1 MSIERKMEQSEG
13 KRKEPGMFKAN
24 KQRFPILSNVLLNP
38 LDKLFETGFF
48 ILESAMNTRFSD
60 KGINTQFGNINA
72 NIIFVQHDK

>member
-1 MSIERKMEQSEG
+1 M
-13 KRKEPGMFKAN
+13 
-24 KQRFPILSNVLLNP
+24 LLNL